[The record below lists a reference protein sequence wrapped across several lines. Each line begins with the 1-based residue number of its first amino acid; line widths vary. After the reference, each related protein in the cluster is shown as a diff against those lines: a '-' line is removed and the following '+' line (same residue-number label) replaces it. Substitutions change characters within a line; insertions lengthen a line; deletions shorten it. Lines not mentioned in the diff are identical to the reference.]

1 MTRYI
6 RQTML
11 AEVGVA
17 GQKRLAAA
25 KVLVVGAGGLAAS
38 LLPLLVGAGVGQI
51 TLIDPDVVEDHN
63 LHRQTFFTM
72 DDLGKPKAQVMAAR
86 LFALNPEVLV
96 RAFVAALGPDNAADF
111 VAQVDVVVDAA
122 DSMMATYV
130 LSDQCFAAEKPFISA
145 SVQGMAGYA
154 GGFCGGAPS
163 YRAVFPDPP
172 GAEAS
177 CASAG
182 VLGPAVAMLGA
193 MQAQMVLAQ
202 VLGLPA
208 SPLGRLLRLDL
219 AAFRS
224 SEVRFERALEPAN
237 FVPFISAQHLAPED
251 RVYDLRDQVESPRLA
266 AFAQRLAPGVLPD
279 APEHGRLVLGC
290 SSGLRAWRLANV
302 LVAQGHGRLALMAF
316 GA

>member
-1 MTRYI
+1 MSRYI

-11 AEVGVA
+11 AEIGDV

-72 DDLGKPKAQVMAAR
+72 DDLGRPKAQVMAAR
-86 LFALNPEVLV
+86 LFALNPDV
-96 RAFVAALGPDNAADF
+96 RVWAVVAALGPDNAADF
-111 VAQVDVVVDAA
+111 VAEVDVVVDAA

-130 LSDQCFAAEKPFISA
+130 LSDQCFAVGVPFISA
-145 SVQGMAGYA
+145 SVQGMAGYV
-154 GGFCGGAPS
+154 GGFCAGAPS

-172 GAEAS
+172 GAEVS
-177 CASAG
+177 CALAG
-182 VLGPAVAMLGA
+182 VLGPAVAALGA
-193 MQAQMVLAQ
+193 VQAQMVLAQ
-202 VLGLPA
+202 VLGLSTA
-208 SPLGRLLRLDL
+208 PLGRLLRMDL

-224 SEVRFERALEPAN
+224 SEVRFEGAAEPSHFA
-237 FVPFISAQHLAPED
+237 PFISAQQLGPDD
-251 RVYDLRDQVESPRLA
+251 RVYDLRDQVEAPRLA
-266 AFAQRLAPGVLPD
+266 AFAQRLVPGVLPD

-302 LVAQGHGRLALMAF
+302 LAARGHERLALMAF